1 VVSTPSTSAVAAAAE
16 GEAAAVGAA
25 IAETVGGSM
34 LSSS

>member
-1 VVSTPSTSAVAAAAE
+1 VVSTPSTSAAA

-25 IAETVGGSM
+25 MAETVGGSM